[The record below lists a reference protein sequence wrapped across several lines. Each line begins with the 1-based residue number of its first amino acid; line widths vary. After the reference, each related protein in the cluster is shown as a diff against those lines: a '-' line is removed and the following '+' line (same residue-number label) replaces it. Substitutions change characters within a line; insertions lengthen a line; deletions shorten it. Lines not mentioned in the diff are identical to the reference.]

1 MDKRT
6 IYFIGGAL
14 IGSTIL
20 VLALRKLLV
29 RFRVSSLAQKEWR
42 GWGSPT
48 INIDGSIVRK
58 GGFEADKGFTD
69 RVAEYW
75 RIGTGQSFKGTDRDV
90 AWSSAFIS
98 YLMKMAGAKDKFSY
112 SPSHSTYITDSIEN
126 RKQGKLKDNFVGY
139 KINEVSPSV
148 GDLVCYSRQS
158 GVNYD
163 TKSPYKSHCDI
174 VVAKKQN
181 QIDVIGGNV
190 NNAVTKKILRTDDKG
205 KLIDNKYN
213 WFAVIKTNL

>member
-1 MDKRT
+1 MNKKT

-20 VLALRKLLV
+20 VLVLRKLLV

-48 INIDGSIVRK
+48 INIDGSIESK
-58 GGFEADKGFTD
+58 GGFEANRGFSD
-69 RVAEYW
+69 RIAEYW
-75 RIGTGQSFKGTDRDV
+75 RVGTGQSFKGTDRDV

-98 YLMKMAGAKDKFSY
+98 YLMKMAGAGEKFSY

-126 RKQGKLKDNFVGY
+126 RKQGKFKDNFVGY
-139 KINEVSPSV
+139 KVNEISPDV

-158 GVNYD
+158 GVGYD

-174 VVAKKQN
+174 VVSKKQN
-181 QIDVIGGNV
+181 QIEVIGGNV
-190 NNAVTKKILRTDDKG
+190 NNSVTKKILRTDDKG
-205 KLIDNKYN
+205 RLIDNKYN
-213 WFAVIKTNL
+213 WFSVIKTNL